1 MAGRLLGGMAPRLTS
16 CGRRLLLAALA
27 AVSVGGVTLAVLAQR
42 SFTPPH
48 LSIRTLT
55 LFALGIGLAAA
66 SLAPVYAFGVQRV
79 QRFAE
84 PRSREAK
91 ALTGARAA
99 VVRACGAAAGLGV
112 AYMAFRASGADRFTG
127 PGLAYWLLGMAVFV
141 ATQWEVGSRP
151 RLKHLRGL
159 WRVRR
164 VPLVSALLVG
174 GVAVATGVAAFFRFY
189 RLDSLP
195 PQLTGDLLIN
205 VLDTD
210 AIRHG
215 QSLIYYAHSDG
226 AAFVYTAAAL
236 GTVFGLPSD
245 FLTIKMAGALA
256 GVLAVPATYLLVK
269 EALGSRPAG
278 LLAAFLMASA
288 HWPVLLGRGGLRLS
302 FTTFFVALVCWLMIR
317 ALKYGRRNDFLLC
330 GLALG
335 LSLYNYTAIRVLPV
349 LVVGCL
355 ALAFGASLLSRWR
368 EGRPVNL
375 ELLPNSLLLL
385 GAALTAVAPLARYAI
400 DFPDDYWRPWLTLG
414 PNAAHVSLGAT
425 FHAIAGNVKEAALMF
440 GWLGDIVWANNI
452 PFSPALDDI
461 TAVLFPL
468 GMLIVALSWL
478 RRPSLI
484 PVCFFAGLIALMGPT
499 ILATANSGDN
509 PAFGRAAGAIPF
521 VLGFA
526 GLPIYLGAVSLRRA
540 LGLRLGSCVAIG
552 GVVTLLAFVGVMN
565 YRWYFNDYQPVARA
579 NTLDYSGMAGVIRD
593 FEDAGGSLTNAYLV
607 SWPYWADY
615 RAVAVELG
623 DLGWKN
629 GLGSIKD
636 AAAQVAEPGDKLYL
650 LNRDDGDSVAWLQET
665 YPNGRLQLYLSKQGE
680 SHDFLVFYATGTPGQ
695 SPPP

>member
-1 MAGRLLGGMAPRLTS
+1 MAPRLTS
-16 CGRRLLLAALA
+16 CGRRFLPAALA
-27 AVSVGGVTLAVLAQR
+27 VVSAAGVALAVLAQR

-55 LFALGIGLAAA
+55 LFALGIGLGTA
-66 SLAPVYAFGVQRV
+66 SLAPLYAFGVQRV

-84 PRSREAK
+84 PRSRQAK
-91 ALTGARAA
+91 RLPGARAA
-99 VVRACGAAAGLGV
+99 VVRACAAAVGLGAAYV
-112 AYMAFRASGADRFTG
+112 AFRASGADRFTG
-127 PGLAYWLLGMAVFV
+127 LGLASWLLGMTVFV

-151 RLKHLRGL
+151 RLKDLRGL

-164 VPLVSALLVG
+164 VPLASALVAG
-174 GVAVATGVAAFFRFY
+174 GVVIATGVAAFFRFY
-189 RLDSLP
+189 RLDSVP
-195 PQLTGDLLIN
+195 PELTGDLLLN
-205 VLDTD
+205 VLDAD

-215 QSLIYYAHSDG
+215 QGHIYYSYSDG
-226 AAFVYTAAAL
+226 AAFVHTAAAL
-236 GTVFGLPSD
+236 ATVFRLPSD
-245 FLTIKMAGALA
+245 FLTIKMAAALA
-256 GVLAVPATYLLVK
+256 GVLAVPTTYLLVK
-269 EALGSRPAG
+269 EAFESRPVG
-278 LLAAFLMASA
+278 LLAALLMASA
-288 HWPVLLGRGGLRLS
+288 HWPVVLSRGGLRLS

-355 ALAFGASLLSRWR
+355 ALAFGGSLLSRRR

-375 ELLPNSLLLL
+375 ELLLNSLLLL

-400 DFPDDYWRPWLTLG
+400 DFPDEYWRPWLTLG
-414 PNAAHVSLGAT
+414 PNAAHMSLGAT

-440 GWLGDIVWANNI
+440 NWVGDVAWPNNI

-478 RRPSLI
+478 RRPSLV

-499 ILATANSGDN
+499 ILATANQGDN

-526 GLPIYLGAVSLRRA
+526 GVPIYLGAVSLRRV
-540 LGLRLGSCVAIG
+540 LGLRLGSCVAVG
-552 GVVTLLAFVGVMN
+552 GVVALLAFSGVTN
-565 YRWYFNDYQPVARA
+565 YRWYFDDYEPVARA
-579 NTLDYSGMAGVIRD
+579 NTLNYREMAGVIRN
-593 FEDAGGSLTNAYLV
+593 FVDAGGSLVNAYVV
-607 SWPYWADY
+607 SWPYWADH
-615 RAVAVELG
+615 RAIAVELG

-629 GLGSIKD
+629 GLNSIKD
-636 AAAQVAEPGDKLYL
+636 AAAHVAEPGEKLYL
-650 LNRDDGDSVAWLQET
+650 LNRRDGGSLAWLQAT
-665 YPNGRLQLYLSKQGE
+665 YPNGRLQVFRSRQGE
-680 SHDFLVFYATGTPGQ
+680 THDFLVFYATATPGQ
-695 SPPP
+695 SQPP